1 MTTPAQ
7 HPLIELRAV
16 TKTYGTG
23 TGTVMALRETTLTI
37 AAGEFVAIV
46 GQSGSG
52 KSTLMNLIGL
62 LDSPSQGSVWLNGQ
76 QASRLNA
83 RCQAELRNQHIG
95 FVFQAYHLMPRR
107 SALANVELPLTYRG
121 ERRSVRKQRAG
132 AALDAVGLSHRAGAL
147 PAEMSGGEQQR
158 TAIAR
163 ALVTE
168 PDLII
173 ADEPTGALDT
183 ASGELV
189 LQQLEAACAAGRT
202 VIMVSHDASV
212 AARAQRRITM
222 RDGRI
227 ADNGQVAISH
237 PEAA

>member
-1 MTTPAQ
+1 MQ
-7 HPLIELRAV
+7 HPLIELRAAS
-16 TKTYGTG
+16 KTYGTG
-23 TGTVMALRETTLTI
+23 TGAVTALRETTLTI

-62 LDSPSQGSVWLNGQ
+62 LDSPSQGLVWLNGQ
-76 QASRLNA
+76 PASRLDA
-83 RCQAELRNQHIG
+83 KCQAELRNRHIG

-121 ERRSVRKQRAG
+121 ERRRVRQQRASV
-132 AALDAVGLSHRAGAL
+132 ALDAVGLSHRAGAL

-163 ALVTE
+163 ALVTK

-173 ADEPTGALDT
+173 ADEPTGALDS

-189 LQQLEAACAAGRT
+189 LQQLEAACTAGRT
-202 VIMVSHDASV
+202 VIMVTHDATV
-212 AARAQRRITM
+212 AARAERRITM
-222 RDGRI
+222 RDGQI
-227 ADNGQVAISH
+227 TDSSHAKIGQLELA
-237 PEAA
+237 

>member
-1 MTTPAQ
+1 MS
-7 HPLIELRAV
+7 
-16 TKTYGTG
+16 
-23 TGTVMALRETTLTI
+23 I
-37 AAGEFVAIV
+37 AAGEFVAVV

-76 QASRLNA
+76 PASRLDA
-83 RCQAELRNQHIG
+83 RRQAQLRNRHIG

-121 ERRSVRKQRAG
+121 ERRRVRMQRARKV
-132 AALDAVGLSHRAGAL
+132 LDAVGLSHRARAL

-189 LQQLEAACAAGRT
+189 LQQLEAACAVGRT
-202 VIMVSHDASV
+202 VIMVTHDASV
-212 AARAQRRITM
+212 AARAERRITM
-222 RDGRI
+222 LDGQIVDNRQI
-227 ADNGQVAISH
+227 AIGYRKSA
-237 PEAA
+237 